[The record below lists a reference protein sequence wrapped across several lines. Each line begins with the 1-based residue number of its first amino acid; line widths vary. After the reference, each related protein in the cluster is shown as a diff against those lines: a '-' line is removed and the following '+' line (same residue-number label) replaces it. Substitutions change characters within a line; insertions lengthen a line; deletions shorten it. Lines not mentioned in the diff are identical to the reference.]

1 MKNIIVLK
9 QNKYGTKSY
18 HLSDSKIKTKLIALV
33 TSAIAGVLLIGV
45 SAGYFLFKHTPTV
58 DSELVEIQ
66 TVVEQKEQELCFAA
80 LTWLWL
86 GTEGSV
92 DLLLWVVAAASAQ
105 G

>member
-1 MKNIIVLK
+1 ME
-9 QNKYGTKSY
+9 
-18 HLSDSKIKTKLIALV
+18 ALGDV
-33 TSAIAGVLLIGV
+33 MERWSPALEIGDTGPRAPSAAAVPVRGGGKVEWECVQMVEMGMYAG
-45 SAGYFLFKHTPTV
+45 FLC
-58 DSELVEIQ
+58 
-66 TVVEQKEQELCFAA
+66 EQKEQELCFAA